1 MKVKTA
7 SESLITA
14 AVKAIC
20 DRSLTRG
27 GFAVLSGESYR
38 PDATAWAILALEAC
52 RMERGLTQTAGT
64 RLTESQL
71 SDGRVTVISNDLTS
85 YWPTPL
91 AMLAWRKVG
100 GFESEISLSADFL
113 LETTGY
119 HAPRKEG
126 TPMGHDTSIRGWPW
140 IENTHS
146 WIEPTS
152 LSVLALNACG
162 YGKHERVIEALKM
175 LLDRQLPD
183 GGWNYGNTTVFGKK
197 LRPIPESTGHALC
210 ALDGSTEPDDVSAS
224 INYLNREAGRIRTP
238 LALSWSIFGLTA
250 WSNRPP
256 QMHDWILQ
264 SLALQKKYGY
274 YDTALLSQLIVCYFT
289 SGNLLSLFFD

>member
-1 MKVKTA
+1 MKVNTS

-14 AVKAIC
+14 TIHAIC
-20 DRSLTRG
+20 DRSLARG
-27 GFAVLSGESYR
+27 GFAVLSGGTYR
-38 PDATAWAILALEAC
+38 SDATAWAILALEAC
-52 RMERGLTQTAGT
+52 QVERSLTQTACN

-71 SDGRVTVISNDLTS
+71 SDGRVPVISDDPTS
-85 YWPTPL
+85 FWPTPL
-91 AMLAWRKVG
+91 AMLAWKKVS
-100 GFESEISLSADFL
+100 GFESELKLSADFL
-113 LETTGY
+113 LGITGY
-119 HAPRKEG
+119 HSPRKEG
-126 TPMGHDTSIRGWPW
+126 SPMGHDTSIRGWPW

-162 YGKHERVIEALKM
+162 YGKHERVMEAVNM
-175 LLDRQLPD
+175 LLDRQLPG

-210 ALDGSTEPDDVSAS
+210 ALAGSTEPDDVSAS

-238 LALSWSIFGLTA
+238 LALSWSIFGLSA
-250 WSNRPP
+250 WSNRPS

-289 SGNLLSLFFD
+289 SGNFSDLFFN

>member
-1 MKVKTA
+1 M
-7 SESLITA
+7 
-14 AVKAIC
+14 
-20 DRSLTRG
+20 
-27 GFAVLSGESYR
+27 
-38 PDATAWAILALEAC
+38 ALEAC
-52 RMERGLTQTAGT
+52 RMESGLTQAACV
-64 RLTESQL
+64 RLTKNQL
-71 SDGRVTVISNDLTS
+71 SDGRVTVISDDPTTF
-85 YWPTPL
+85 WPTPL
-91 AMLAWRKVG
+91 AMLAWKKVG
-100 GFESEISLSADFL
+100 GFEPELNRSVDFL
-113 LETTGY
+113 LGITGY

-126 TPMGHDTSIRGWPW
+126 APMGHDTSIRGWPW

-162 YGKHERVIEALKM
+162 YGKHERVIEAVKM
-175 LLDRQLPD
+175 LLDRQLPH
-183 GGWNYGNTTVFGKK
+183 GGWNYGNTTVFGKE

-210 ALDGSTEPDDVSAS
+210 ALAGTTEPDDVSVS
-224 INYLNREAGRIRTP
+224 INYLNREARRVRTP

-274 YDTALLSQLIVCYFT
+274 YDTVLLSQLIVCYFT